1 MVQNHKAAAHGT
13 ATRRRTAGAKGGNA
27 VLPGAWASGIGEVS
41 LCREGASRHAGTREV
56 CLWGGEARRGRLTAP
71 SVDVLS
77 KGSAMCDTQEAT
89 GTRPPWLVLGGLLV
103 LLLVTSAV
111 PGYAG
116 HGGGHGGPHFGHG
129 RHHFG
134 HGGHGFF
141 GPRLGVGIGAYW
153 GPYWDPY
160 WAPYAAPPVVVTP
173 PPQVYIPPAPPTW
186 YYCDNPQGY
195 YPSVPQCPS
204 GWRPVTPTPP

>member
-56 CLWGGEARRGRLTAP
+56 CLWGGEERRGRLTAP

-116 HGGGHGGPHFGHG
+116 HGGGHGGHGGGHGGPHFGHGRHHFGHG

-141 GPRLGVGIGAYW
+141 GPGLRVGIG
-153 GPYWDPY
+153 
-160 WAPYAAPPVVVTP
+160 
-173 PPQVYIPPAPPTW
+173 
-186 YYCDNPQGY
+186 
-195 YPSVPQCPS
+195 
-204 GWRPVTPTPP
+204 